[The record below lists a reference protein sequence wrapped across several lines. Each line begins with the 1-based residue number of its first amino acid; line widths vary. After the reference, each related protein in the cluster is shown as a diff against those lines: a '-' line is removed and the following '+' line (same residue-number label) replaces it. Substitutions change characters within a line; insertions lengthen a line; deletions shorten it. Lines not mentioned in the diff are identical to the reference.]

1 MPRDQLLPA
10 HDDSLVLRALDIFR
24 RRKILAV
31 TVFGVVL
38 ASAVSFAIYL
48 PDLYRATTVVLVER
62 PVPEAFVRPA
72 VSGELEGRLHVIR
85 QEILSRARL
94 TELIERFNLY
104 PELRQHSPLET
115 ALDQMRNDMQ
125 IELTGPEH
133 VSGRKTTVAF
143 KLSYTG
149 ASGDTVADVTNAL
162 AAFYVAQNYDI
173 RSGEATRTTGFL
185 KAQLDGARREL
196 EQREA
201 GLRAYT
207 TSHPGELP
215 QQVEVNLAA
224 LERLNTQ
231 LRLNGERQLRVL
243 EESEKLSEGMA
254 AAAAAAAADGGTPE
268 RGGPVGVNP
277 LAERLERMKRELQ
290 LLEAQRFTSRH
301 PDVVRLKTEIASL
314 ERERQD
320 SLVREAERAK
330 AEQATREAAAP
341 PPPSPAAVATA
352 AATRRRTLDGMTAEL
367 EKLKREEAGLRQTI
381 AEFEKRLE
389 AVPEREQEFGRL
401 TRDYQAARDVYDSL
415 LKRFDEAQLGETMEV
430 DRQGER
436 FRILEPALPPPSP
449 SAPNRLRLLIV
460 GLLLAVA
467 TGVAAVLAVERFD
480 ETFHSIDDIRAFT
493 RVPVM
498 ATIPDIKSAFWKRA
512 LRTAVAAA
520 CIVAVIALSAV
531 MSARLAR
538 GNQQVVWML
547 TRGA

>member
-94 TELIERFNLY
+94 TELIERFDLY
-104 PELRQHSPLET
+104 PELRQRSPLET

-149 ASGDTVADVTNAL
+149 ASGETVADVTNAL
-162 AAFYVAQNYDI
+162 ATFYVAQNYDI

-185 KAQLDGARREL
+185 KGQLDAARREL
-196 EQREA
+196 EQREG

-254 AAAAAAAADGGTPE
+254 VAAAAAADGGAPE
-268 RGGPVGVNP
+268 RGSPVGVNP

-290 LLEAQRFTSRH
+290 LLEGQRFTSRH

-341 PPPSPAAVATA
+341 PPPSPGAVATA
-352 AATRRRTLDGMTAEL
+352 AATRRRTLEGMTAEL
-367 EKLKREEAGLRQTI
+367 DKLKREEAGLRQTI
-381 AEFEKRLE
+381 ADLERRLE

-449 SAPNRLRLLIV
+449 SAPNRLRLLVV

-467 TGVAAVLAVERFD
+467 TGVAAVLAVEHFD
-480 ETFHSIDDIRAFT
+480 GTFHGVDDIRAFT